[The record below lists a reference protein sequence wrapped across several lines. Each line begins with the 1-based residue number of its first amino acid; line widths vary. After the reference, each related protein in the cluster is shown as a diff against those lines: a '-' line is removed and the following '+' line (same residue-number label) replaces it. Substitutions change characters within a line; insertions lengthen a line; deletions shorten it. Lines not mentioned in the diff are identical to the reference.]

1 MKHIFT
7 ALLVLSL
14 LSPALPEEQI
24 PTFTNKDLEA
34 AHYNLG
40 IAYKNLGMPKE
51 AVASFKSAVSINPG
65 SVDAHVGL
73 GLTYMDLKDRA
84 SALEEYTVLKT
95 LDPNQADILLKM
107 IQQ

>member
-1 MKHIFT
+1 MNSGCQDERFDPICT
-7 ALLVLSL
+7 SA
-14 LSPALPEEQI
+14 
-24 PTFTNKDLEA
+24 LEA